1 MLEYLIEV
9 VIKMLNTKIPI
20 YGIFI
25 ILAFTFGLLNIYQN
39 AKNYFLLKEE
49 LIGFLLYIIL
59 GSLFGSKYFTFFMYY
74 KKYNG
79 VFNFMQM
86 GLSSYGAV
94 IGIFLITFLFSFQ
107 YKKSFKELIYL
118 TLPSVPLMY
127 SLGKIGCFISG
138 CCYGI
143 SYKGPFSITYNYSYS
158 APKGVSLF
166 PVQFFESIIFFTIYL
181 VIKTKKISIGK
192 TLIICG
198 ISKFILDYFRMNH
211 LEKIITINQIISLLF
226 IIIGFVLL
234 FAKEKRK
241 SKS

>member
-1 MLEYLIEV
+1 
-9 VIKMLNTKIPI
+9 MLNTKIPF

-59 GSLFGSKYFTFFMYY
+59 GSLFGAKYFTFFMYY

-79 VFNFMQM
+79 VINFMQT

-94 IGIFLITFLFSFQ
+94 IGILLITFLFSWQ
-107 YKKSFKELIYL
+107 YKKCFKELIYL
-118 TLPSVPLMY
+118 ILPSVPLMY
-127 SLGKIGCFISG
+127 SIGKIGFFISG

-143 SYKGPFSITYNYSYS
+143 KYSGPFNVTYNYSFS
-158 APKGVSLF
+158 APKGVGLF
-166 PVQFFESIIFFTIYL
+166 PVQLFEAIIFFDIYL

-192 TLIICG
+192 TVIICG
-198 ISKFILDYFRMNH
+198 ISKFILDYFRMSH
-211 LEKIITINQIISLLF
+211 LGKIITVNQIISILF
-226 IIIGFVLL
+226 VIVGLVLL
-234 FAKEKRK
+234 FVKEK
-241 SKS
+241 